1 MTHELTLRD
10 CCYAI
15 KKHYGIDMS
24 EVDGYPATY
33 GCQNQKVSMKIYR
46 LPDGQIRMQ
55 IIPLDDVV
63 NDQYPDINNLN
74 DLYRALEPWR
84 TVIETKQMSLFG
96 AW

>member
-15 KKHYGIDMS
+15 KKHYGIDMT

-33 GCQNQKVSMKIYR
+33 GFKNKKVSMKIYR

-63 NDQYPDINNLN
+63 NDQYPDIDNLN

-84 TVIETKQMSLFG
+84 TVIETKQMNLFG

>member
-15 KKHYGIDMS
+15 KKHYGSEMT

-33 GCQNQKVSMKIYR
+33 GFKNQKVSMKIYR

-63 NDQYPDINNLN
+63 NDHYPDINNLN
-74 DLYRALEPWR
+74 DLYIALEPWR
-84 TVIETKQMSLFG
+84 TVIETKQMNLFG